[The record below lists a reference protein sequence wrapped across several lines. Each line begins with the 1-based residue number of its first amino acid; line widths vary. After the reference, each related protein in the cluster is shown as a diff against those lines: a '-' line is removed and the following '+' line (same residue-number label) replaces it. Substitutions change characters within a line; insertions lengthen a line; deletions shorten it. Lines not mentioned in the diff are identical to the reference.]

1 MLPSVSSRPVKAIQE
16 NNVRRLDFGL
26 RASPGASPLKM
37 RVPDPDDRGLAH
49 TRRRMRECSKCGKGP
64 FTTVATCHSDA
75 EVLERLS
82 HIEIDV
88 NPIAFPQSLRGG
100 S

>member
-1 MLPSVSSRPVKAIQE
+1 MFKSAARDRFNTV
-16 NNVRRLDFGL
+16 
-26 RASPGASPLKM
+26 PL
-37 RVPDPDDRGLAH
+37 VH
-49 TRRRMRECSKCGKGP
+49 TN
-64 FTTVATCHSDA
+64 A

-82 HIEIDV
+82 HLEIDV

>member
-1 MLPSVSSRPVKAIQE
+1 MFK
-16 NNVRRLDFGL
+16 VRQG
-26 RASPGASPLKM
+26 
-37 RVPDPDDRGLAH
+37 
-49 TRRRMRECSKCGKGP
+49 
-64 FTTVATCHSDA
+64 TVQHGATCHSDA